1 VRSLNVDV
9 NQNGL
14 RGRAHHRQF
23 GMLGRI
29 GNSGNTDK
37 VVLQNELR
45 IQEFLARPF
54 SAAR

>member
-1 VRSLNVDV
+1 
-9 NQNGL
+9 
-14 RGRAHHRQF
+14 
-23 GMLGRI
+23 MLGRI